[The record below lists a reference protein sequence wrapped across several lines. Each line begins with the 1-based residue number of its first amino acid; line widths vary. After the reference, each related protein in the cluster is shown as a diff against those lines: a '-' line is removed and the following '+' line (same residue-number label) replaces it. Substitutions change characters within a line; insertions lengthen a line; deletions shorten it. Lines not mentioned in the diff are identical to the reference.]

1 MDSLFLDTSFIVA
14 LEDEDD
20 QNHHTASL
28 VWHKF
33 KKHPKKLTT
42 STFIFDE
49 TVTVLRRRV
58 SFKKASEVGK
68 KLLKS
73 SLAEIVHV
81 SADDFE
87 SAWTLF
93 LKYDDK
99 KLSFTDCV
107 SFAIMRKLSIRNA
120 LTFDKHF
127 QQMGFGSICLEL

>member
-33 KKHPKKLTT
+33 KKHPKKLIT

-49 TVTVLRRRV
+49 TATVLRRRV

-87 SAWTLF
+87 NAWTLF